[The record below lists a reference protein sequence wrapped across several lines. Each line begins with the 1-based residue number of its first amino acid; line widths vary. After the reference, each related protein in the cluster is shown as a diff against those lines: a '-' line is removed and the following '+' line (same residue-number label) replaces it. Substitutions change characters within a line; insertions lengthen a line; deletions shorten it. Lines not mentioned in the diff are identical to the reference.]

1 MKIFVP
7 AQHLTNFEIQKY
19 HQDEYKIN
27 GVYTRNNWSKIKN
40 GVYEKYE
47 KYEKSWWVWINRNSL
62 DSIIR

>member
-47 KYEKSWWVWINRNSL
+47 KSWWVWINRNSL